1 VVPYFEYVFVLVAP
15 TILQNRL
22 FYDSF
27 WFDEETSELF
37 VRSRD
42 RNSEARLFAERFE
55 RCFSHRWFGL
65 LAVDVCERGSF
76 LVDDGVLKK
85 IDKKSQLSDQNHQ
98 SLPTTLRA
106 YLTTHTLSIYQ

>member
-55 RCFSHRWFGL
+55 RCFSHSESRRQLYRSRKPFEFGL

-76 LVDDGVLKK
+76 LVDDGVLKTSEK
-85 IDKKSQLSDQNHQ
+85 N
-98 SLPTTLRA
+98 
-106 YLTTHTLSIYQ
+106 